1 MCMWASRR
9 EWGWREGK
17 MGISLRMQGP
27 KKKKTTTR
35 VWIPKTST
43 GGVSDDSRQLAWPQG
58 PLCTVVRPDS

>member
-1 MCMWASRR
+1 M
-9 EWGWREGK
+9 EGGK
-17 MGISLRMQGP
+17 DGDLSQDARAK